1 MAGWIVLL
9 RNLSVLGAHTIR
21 SLPDTRSYNVTAGQ
35 TNYSSW
41 SSKYL
46 TNEQNNNWK

>member
-9 RNLSVLGAHTIR
+9 CNLSVLGVHTIQ

-41 SSKYL
+41 SSKDL
-46 TNEQNNNWK
+46 ANEHNNN